1 MKNVIL
7 LLLFAISLNGFSQ
20 TKIGFKA
27 GVGLATIS
35 TNDDEL
41 NAEKTSFFTP
51 QFGIVLQSKIS
62 SSLSVQTQLLYS
74 NKGTAESHDDHKDYV
89 KFSSLDLPVQFLFE
103 SKNGLVLGAGPNVG
117 FNLSAHHLHDDEK
130 EAIEIGKESGE
141 VKRLDLGLNIT
152 GGYQSKKGWAVNVTY
167 LRGLTNLQNVPN
179 FTWNNNLL
187 SFGFTY
193 FLKGTKKK

>member
-7 LLLFAISLNGFSQ
+7 LFLLIITLNGFSQ

-27 GVGLATIS
+27 GVGLAAIA

-41 NAEKTSFFTP
+41 NEEKANFFTP

-62 SSLSVQTQLLYS
+62 SNLSMQTQLLFT

-103 SKNGLVLGAGPNVG
+103 SKSGLVFGAGPNIG
-117 FNLSAHHLHDDEK
+117 FNLSAHHLHDEEK

-152 GGYQSKKGWAVNVTY
+152 GGYQSKKGWAVNLTY
-167 LRGLTNLQNVPN
+167 LRGLTNLQNVPD

-193 FLKGTKKK
+193 FLSGVKKK

>member
-7 LLLFAISLNGFSQ
+7 LFLLITTVNGFSQ

-27 GVGLATIS
+27 GVGLAAIA

-41 NAEKTSFFTP
+41 NEEKANFFTP

-62 SSLSVQTQLLYS
+62 SNLSMQTQLLFTS
-74 NKGTAESHDDHKDYV
+74 KGTAESHDDHKDYV

-103 SKNGLVLGAGPNVG
+103 SKSGLVFGAGPNIG
-117 FNLSAHHLHDDEK
+117 FNLSAHHLHDEEK

-152 GGYQSKKGWAVNVTY
+152 GGYQSKEGWAVNLTY
-167 LRGLTNLQNVPN
+167 LRGLTNLQNVPD

-193 FLKGTKKK
+193 FLSGVKKK

>member
-7 LLLFAISLNGFSQ
+7 LFSLIITLNGFSQ

-27 GVGLATIS
+27 GVGLAAIA

-41 NAEKTSFFTP
+41 NKEKASFFTP
-51 QFGIVLQSKIS
+51 QFGVVLQSKIS
-62 SSLSVQTQLLYS
+62 DNLSMQTQLLFT

-103 SKNGLVLGAGPNVG
+103 SKSGLVLGAGPNIG
-117 FNLSAHHLHDDEK
+117 FNFSANHLHDGEK

-141 VKRLDLGLNIT
+141 VKRLDLGLNFT
-152 GGYQSKKGWAVNVTY
+152 GGYQSKKGWAVNLTY
-167 LRGLTNLQNVPN
+167 LRGLTNLQNVPD
-179 FTWNNNLL
+179 FTWNNNLF
-187 SFGFTY
+187 SFGVTY
-193 FLKGTKKK
+193 FLSGAKKK